1 MTLTLFK
8 GKLHRLT
15 VTEAALHY
23 EGSITLDREL
33 MEAAHLLP
41 YERVQVVNV
50 NNGSRLETYTI
61 PAAAGS
67 RTVCLNGPAARLCA
81 PGDKVIVMA
90 YADMTPDEAAAHR
103 PRVVLVDDA
112 NDPTEVFDLDGAD
125 VSDPTRPPVT
135 NAIDGRGLFAPRLG
149 RTLSTRGPSGS
160 GRGGALSGAG

>member
-1 MTLTLFK
+1 MTITLFK

-33 MEAAHLLP
+33 MEAATILP

-61 PAAAGS
+61 PAAAGT

-81 PGDKVIVMA
+81 PGDLVVVMA
-90 YADMTPDEAAAHR
+90 YADMTPEEAEAYR
-103 PRVVLVDDA
+103 PRVVLVDGD
-112 NDPTEVFDLDGAD
+112 NNPTETFDLDGAD
-125 VSDPTRPPVT
+125 VSDPTMPAVT
-135 NAIDGRGLFAPRLG
+135 NAVDTSDLFAPRLG
-149 RTLSTRGPSGS
+149 RPLPGS
-160 GRGGALSGAG
+160 RGAGNGRRRR

>member
-1 MTLTLFK
+1 MTVTLFK

-33 MEAAHLLP
+33 MEAATILP

-61 PAAAGS
+61 PAAPGS

-81 PGDKVIVMA
+81 PGDLIVVMA
-90 YADMTPDEAAAHR
+90 YADMTPEEAETHR
-103 PRVVLVDDA
+103 PRVVLVDGD
-112 NDPTEVFDLDGAD
+112 NNPTETFDLDGAD
-125 VSDPTRPPVT
+125 VSDPTRPAVT
-135 NAIDGRGLFAPRLG
+135 NAIDTRDLFAPRLG
-149 RTLSTRGPSGS
+149 RPLPRRGVD
-160 GRGGALSGAG
+160 GRRRR

>member
-1 MTLTLFK
+1 MTITLFK

-33 MEAAHLLP
+33 MEAATLLP

-61 PAAAGS
+61 PAPAGS

-81 PGDKVIVMA
+81 PGDLVVVMA
-90 YADMTPDEAAAHR
+90 YADMTPQEAETHR
-103 PRVVLVDDA
+103 PRVVLVDSE
-112 NDPTEVFDLDGAD
+112 NNPTETFDLDGAD
-125 VSDPTRPPVT
+125 VSDPTMPAVT
-135 NAIDGRGLFAPRLG
+135 NAVEVDDIWGPQLGHPARAARRRHHRGR
-149 RTLSTRGPSGS
+149 
-160 GRGGALSGAG
+160 

>member
-1 MTLTLFK
+1 MTITLFK

-33 MEAAHLLP
+33 MEAATLLP

-61 PAAAGS
+61 PAPAGS

-81 PGDKVIVMA
+81 PGDLVVVMA
-90 YADMTPDEAAAHR
+90 YTDLTPQEAETHK
-103 PRVVLVDDA
+103 PRVVLVDAD
-112 NDPTEVFDLDGAD
+112 NNPTEIFDLDGAD
-125 VSDPTRPPVT
+125 VSDPTMPAVT
-135 NAIDGRGLFAPRLG
+135 NAVEAGDIWGPRLG
-149 RTLSTRGPSGS
+149 RPVRSRGARGP
-160 GRGGALSGAG
+160 RRR